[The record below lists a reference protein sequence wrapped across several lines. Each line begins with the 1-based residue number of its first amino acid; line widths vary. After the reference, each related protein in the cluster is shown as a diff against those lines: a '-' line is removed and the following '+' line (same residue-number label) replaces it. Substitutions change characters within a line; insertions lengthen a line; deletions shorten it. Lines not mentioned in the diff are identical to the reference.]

1 MTDFCPLQRAGTC
14 DTNKGS
20 WAGWWRGRGGMN
32 ALTHWADPH
41 RLQVSPLQVSPLQVS
56 PLQVSPLQVSP
67 LQVSPLQV
75 SPLQVSPSHFR
86 LQASCNVGHC
96 NFNVFIQHSPLNY
109 IPYFNCNDCNCL
121 NSTDSENTEV
131 LPLTAVLVLPCGS
144 GPWHGETGEVC
155 GLILFAHGSGEW
167 LHTQL

>member
-1 MTDFCPLQRAGTC
+1 MRRGDLPAQGEHQTHSCHRWDFQRHRNSQRKEDFKKPKNQMTDFCSLQRAGTC

-20 WAGWWRGRGGMN
+20 WAGWWRGRGGMR

-56 PLQVSPLQVSP
+56 PSN
-67 LQVSPLQV
+67 
-75 SPLQVSPSHFR
+75 FR

-131 LPLTAVLVLPCGS
+131 LPLTAVLVLPRGS
-144 GPWHGETGEVC
+144 GP
-155 GLILFAHGSGEW
+155 
-167 LHTQL
+167 